1 MKLDRGTSKFD
12 EKSYMEKIADLRA
25 EVASE
30 KIKFLEGNHQ
40 IGVQMND
47 LRLKLEKMNGFFEV
61 LNKKPPKSE
70 VRLDDLVAQQ
80 NKKELMRM
88 EEKESSSKIM
98 K

>member
-47 LRLKLEKMNGFFEV
+47 LRLKLEKMDGFFEV

>member
-1 MKLDRGTSKFD
+1 
-12 EKSYMEKIADLRA
+12 MEKIADLRA

-30 KIKFLEGNHQ
+30 KIKFLEENNQ

-47 LRLKLEKMNGFFEV
+47 LRLKLEKMDGFFEV

>member
-1 MKLDRGTSKFD
+1 
-12 EKSYMEKIADLRA
+12 MEKIADLRA

-47 LRLKLEKMNGFFEV
+47 LRLKLEKMDGFFEV

>member
-1 MKLDRGTSKFD
+1 
-12 EKSYMEKIADLRA
+12 MEKIADLRA

-47 LRLKLEKMNGFFEV
+47 LRLKLEKLDGFFEV

>member
-1 MKLDRGTSKFD
+1 
-12 EKSYMEKIADLRA
+12 MEKIADLRA

>member
-1 MKLDRGTSKFD
+1 
-12 EKSYMEKIADLRA
+12 MEKIADLRA

-47 LRLKLEKMNGFFEV
+47 LRLKLEKLDGFFEV
-61 LNKKPPKSE
+61 LTKKPPKSE

-88 EEKESSSKIM
+88 EEKEYSSKIM

>member
-1 MKLDRGTSKFD
+1 
-12 EKSYMEKIADLRA
+12 MEKIADLRA

-47 LRLKLEKMNGFFEV
+47 LRLKLEKLDGFFEV

-70 VRLDDLVAQQ
+70 VRLDDLIAQP

-88 EEKESSSKIM
+88 EGKESSSKIM